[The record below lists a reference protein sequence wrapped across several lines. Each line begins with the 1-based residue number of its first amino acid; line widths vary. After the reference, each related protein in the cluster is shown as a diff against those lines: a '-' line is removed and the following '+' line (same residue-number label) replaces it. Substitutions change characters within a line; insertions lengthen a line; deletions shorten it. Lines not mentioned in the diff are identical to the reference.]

1 MPGLQQFI
9 AFAETAKHGG
19 FAAAAREQGVSPS
32 TLAKAVGRLETALG
46 VKLFHRT
53 TRQITLT
60 ADGERLFKRCQRV
73 LAEVEDLQAEASGT
87 RTEPSGTLRID
98 LPVSYGKRFVM
109 PLLAELQQ
117 RYPALQ
123 MDIRLSDVK
132 IDLIRDNIDLAIRIG
147 QLSDSTL
154 VAKRIDQQEL
164 VLCASAAY
172 LESHGTPERIEE
184 LARHSAIVF
193 RLPTTGR
200 ERPWQLRRQ
209 GIAIELAPESRVRV
223 NDTEGLLEA
232 LKLGFGICQL
242 PDFLVQDELARGE
255 LIELLP
261 TCRPEPMPINAIFAS
276 GRLMPARVRVALTL
290 LESLRQRL
298 PQPALMEINH
308 ADR

>member
-1 MPGLQQFI
+1 MQGLQQFI
-9 AFAETAKHGG
+9 AFTETAKHGG

-32 TLAKAVGRLETALG
+32 TLAKAVGRLESTLG

-53 TRQITLT
+53 TRQIALT

-73 LAEVEDLQAEASGT
+73 LAEMEDLQAEASGT

-200 ERPWQLRRQ
+200 DRPWQLRQQ
-209 GIAIELAPESRVRV
+209 GITIELAPESRVRV

-276 GRLMPARVRVALTL
+276 GRLMPARVRVTLTL

-298 PQPALMEINH
+298 PQPALM
-308 ADR
+308 